1 MKIRA
6 LLVDDEKPARAR
18 LKRMLDVFPE
28 IEIVGEASD
37 GLLALEQISALTP
50 DVVFLDI
57 EMPELDGLG
66 VARSLGLNGPTI
78 VFVTAYDEHALKAFE
93 SNALDY
99 LVKPVVDARLQTAVQ
114 KLLKRHANRFPGT
127 VAKLTRQLSRS
138 GHEEEQKFAVKVGA
152 KFVVCD
158 PKKIS
163 AIVARD
169 HYAAILTEGRELLS
183 DDSLDHFES
192 RLSDNAFM
200 RVHRSAIINLS
211 FVQELEREGDRKY
224 VAILSEPKRM
234 RIPISREKLDEMK
247 ARFSS

>member
-18 LKRMLDVFPE
+18 LKRMLEVFPE
-28 IEIVGEASD
+28 IEVVGEASD
-37 GLLALEQISALTP
+37 GLDALEQISTLTP
-50 DVVFLDI
+50 EVVFLDI

-66 VARSLGLNGPTI
+66 VARSLGLNGPSI
-78 VFVTAYDEHALKAFE
+78 VFVTAFDEHALKAFE

-99 LVKPVVDARLQTAVQ
+99 LVKPVADVRLKTTVQ
-114 KLLKRHANRFPGT
+114 KLLKRHSTAIHPET
-127 VAKLTRQLSRS
+127 VAKLSQQM
-138 GHEEEQKFAVKVGA
+138 GNEQEQKFAVKVGS

-163 AIVARD
+163 AIIARD

-192 RLSDNAFM
+192 RLNDGVFM
-200 RVHRSAIINLS
+200 RVHRSAIVNLS

-224 VAILSEPKRM
+224 VAILSEPKKM
-234 RIPISREKLDEMK
+234 RVPISREKIDDIKDRL
-247 ARFSS
+247 RSI